1 MTNPN
6 PNPNVSLTNCNYIQ
20 LTNGHRLT
28 TKWSWVYKLT
38 EDNHD
43 YKLVDLRISKLI
55 DFDDSSYHFN

>member
-6 PNPNVSLTNCNYIQ
+6 PNPNVSLTNCNYNWQ
-20 LTNGHRLT
+20 MATGWLQNEVGG
-28 TKWSWVYKLT
+28 YKLT